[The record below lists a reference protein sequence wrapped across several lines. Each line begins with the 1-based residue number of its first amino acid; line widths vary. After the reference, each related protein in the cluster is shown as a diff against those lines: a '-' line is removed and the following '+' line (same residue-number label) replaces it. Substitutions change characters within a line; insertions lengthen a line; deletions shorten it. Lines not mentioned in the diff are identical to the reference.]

1 MVKNNRDWSRLL
13 RMLLVDDKK
22 KSNSLRNLKRGKV
35 TNTPLRRKQDVKR
48 RVIRIRCQR
57 VQGLRRLYLY

>member
-1 MVKNNRDWSRLL
+1 MVKNNRDWRRLL
-13 RMLLVDDKK
+13 RLILVDDKK

-48 RVIRIRCQR
+48 
-57 VQGLRRLYLY
+57 

>member
-13 RMLLVDDKK
+13 RMILVDDKK
-22 KSNSLRNLKRGKV
+22 KSNSLRNLERGKV

-48 RVIRIRCQR
+48 
-57 VQGLRRLYLY
+57 

>member
-13 RMLLVDDKK
+13 RMILVDDKK
-22 KSNSLRNLKRGKV
+22 KSNSLRNLKKMGKV

-48 RVIRIRCQR
+48 
-57 VQGLRRLYLY
+57 

>member
-1 MVKNNRDWSRLL
+1 MVKNNGDWSRWL
-13 RMLLVDDKK
+13 RMILVDDKK

-48 RVIRIRCQR
+48 
-57 VQGLRRLYLY
+57 

>member
-1 MVKNNRDWSRLL
+1 MVKNNSDWSRLL
-13 RMLLVDDKK
+13 RMILVDYKK

-48 RVIRIRCQR
+48 
-57 VQGLRRLYLY
+57 

>member
-13 RMLLVDDKK
+13 RMILVDDKK

-35 TNTPLRRKQDVKR
+35 TNTPLSIKQDVKR
-48 RVIRIRCQR
+48 
-57 VQGLRRLYLY
+57 

>member
-1 MVKNNRDWSRLL
+1 MMKNNRDWSRLL
-13 RMLLVDDKK
+13 RMILVGDQK

-48 RVIRIRCQR
+48 
-57 VQGLRRLYLY
+57 

>member
-13 RMLLVDDKK
+13 RMILVDDKK
-22 KSNSLRNLKRGKV
+22 KSNSLRDLKRAKV

-48 RVIRIRCQR
+48 
-57 VQGLRRLYLY
+57 

>member
-13 RMLLVDDKK
+13 KMILVDDKK
-22 KSNSLRNLKRGKV
+22 KSNSLRDLKRGKV

-48 RVIRIRCQR
+48 
-57 VQGLRRLYLY
+57 

>member
-13 RMLLVDDKK
+13 RVILVDDKK
-22 KSNSLRNLKRGKV
+22 KSNSLRDLKRGKV

-48 RVIRIRCQR
+48 
-57 VQGLRRLYLY
+57 

>member
-1 MVKNNRDWSRLL
+1 MKNNKDWNRLL
-13 RMLLVDDKK
+13 KMILVDDKK

-48 RVIRIRCQR
+48 
-57 VQGLRRLYLY
+57 

>member
-1 MVKNNRDWSRLL
+1 MVKNNRDWSRLF
-13 RMLLVDDKK
+13 RIIMGGDKK

-48 RVIRIRCQR
+48 
-57 VQGLRRLYLY
+57 

>member
-1 MVKNNRDWSRLL
+1 MVKNNRDWSHVV
-13 RMLLVDDKK
+13 RMILVGDKK

-48 RVIRIRCQR
+48 
-57 VQGLRRLYLY
+57 

>member
-13 RMLLVDDKK
+13 RMILVDDKK

-35 TNTPLRRKQDVKR
+35 TNTLLRRNQDVKR
-48 RVIRIRCQR
+48 
-57 VQGLRRLYLY
+57 

>member
-13 RMLLVDDKK
+13 RIVVGGGEKM
-22 KSNSLRNLKRGKV
+22 SNSLRNLKRGKV

-48 RVIRIRCQR
+48 
-57 VQGLRRLYLY
+57 

>member
-1 MVKNNRDWSRLL
+1 MVKNNRDWSRLF
-13 RMLLVDDKK
+13 RMIVVDAKK

-48 RVIRIRCQR
+48 
-57 VQGLRRLYLY
+57 

>member
-13 RMLLVDDKK
+13 RMILVDDKK
-22 KSNSLRNLKRGKV
+22 KPNSLRNLKRGKV

-48 RVIRIRCQR
+48 
-57 VQGLRRLYLY
+57 

>member
-1 MVKNNRDWSRLL
+1 MVKNNRDWSHLL
-13 RMLLVDDKK
+13 RMILAGDKK

-48 RVIRIRCQR
+48 
-57 VQGLRRLYLY
+57 